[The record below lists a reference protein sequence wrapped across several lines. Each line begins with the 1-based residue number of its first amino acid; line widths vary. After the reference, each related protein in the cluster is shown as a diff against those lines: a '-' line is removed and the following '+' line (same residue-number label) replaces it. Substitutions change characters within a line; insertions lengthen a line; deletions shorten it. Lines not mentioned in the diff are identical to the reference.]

1 MKKFITTIGLALIL
15 TLNLVGCSD
24 AEIAVAS
31 AMASASASTSISSSE
46 ETETINPEL
55 KKALDDYEVFINQ
68 YCDFLDAYLTA
79 DTNEQLAMMSDYTA
93 IMSQYSDV
101 ADAIRALGECR
112 DQMNSEE
119 LKYYLDVTNR
129 CSTRMIECGNGEA
142 ANGTNG

>member
-1 MKKFITTIGLALIL
+1 MKKFIAIGLIIAL
-15 TLNLVGCSD
+15 TLGLVGCGG
-24 AEIAVAS
+24 AQPTVEA
-31 AMASASASTSISSSE
+31 ASTSAVE
-46 ETETINPEL
+46 EVEEVETINPEL